1 MALFCQVTVASHYF
15 VVMPQSSAKDKLYG
29 SVCYITL
36 SPTSVALIVSKNE
49 KITSKIVLKVKLI
62 NEWFVSKFYTL

>member
-15 VVMPQSSAKDKLYG
+15 VVMPQTSAKEKLFG
-29 SVCYITL
+29 SVCYIT
-36 SPTSVALIVSKNE
+36 VALIVSKNE

-62 NEWFVSKFYTL
+62 NE

>member
-36 SPTSVALIVSKNE
+36 SPTSVALIVSKNG
-49 KITSKIVLKVKLI
+49 KNNL
-62 NEWFVSKFYTL
+62 